1 LPNAYAEG
9 AQIVA
14 ERLRARIEQIHI
26 RAFGALSASMGIA
39 TFPAHGASRSEMV
52 MAADAALYSAK
63 RAGRNRVHVFET
75 ASADTTSIFSSD
87 DPLLD
92 IVDSNM

>member
-1 LPNAYAEG
+1 
-9 AQIVA
+9 
-14 ERLRARIEQIHI
+14 
-26 RAFGALSASMGIA
+26 
-39 TFPAHGASRSEMV
+39 MV

-63 RAGRNRVHVFET
+63 RAGRNQVHVFET